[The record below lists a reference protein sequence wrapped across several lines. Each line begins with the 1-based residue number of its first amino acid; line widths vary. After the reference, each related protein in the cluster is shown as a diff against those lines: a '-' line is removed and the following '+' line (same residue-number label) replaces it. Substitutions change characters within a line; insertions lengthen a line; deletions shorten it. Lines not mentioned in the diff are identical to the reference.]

1 MSEAGVGT
9 VAAGVAKAY
18 ADYVLISGHDGGTGA
33 SPLTSI
39 KHAGSPW
46 ELGLAET
53 QQVLVRNGLRGRVR
67 LRTDGGLRRARDV
80 VIAALLGAEEYGFG
94 TASLVAIGCDMARQC
109 HLNTCP
115 TGIATQRA
123 ELRAKFNGTPE
134 QVIDFFIH
142 LAEEI
147 RELLASLGL
156 RSLDE
161 AVGRVDL
168 LRQARDRQ
176 RRRPVGACWPIPT
189 RPARSRGAASS
200 RATTDP
206 RSRSRSTRACCATP
220 RPRWRRRRASRP
232 RA

>member
-1 MSEAGVGT
+1 MLV
-9 VAAGVAKAY
+9 
-18 ADYVLISGHDGGTGA
+18 SGFDGGTGA

-46 ELGLAET
+46 ELGVAEA

-80 VIAALLGAEEYGFG
+80 VMAALLGAEEYGFG

-115 TGIATQRA
+115 TGHRHPAPRA
-123 ELRAKFNGTPE
+123 AAKFTGTPE
-134 QVIDFFIH
+134 QVIAFFAH

-156 RSLDE
+156 RSIDE

-168 LRQARDRQ
+168 LRQARAFNGVDL
-176 RRRPVGACWPIPT
+176 A
-189 RPARSRGAASS
+189 ARAG
-200 RATTDP
+200 
-206 RSRSRSTRACCATP
+206 RSRSGGTRAAAVHP
-220 RPRWRRRRASRP
+220 GAQRPPGEQEPLDERLLREAQASARQRHLASRP
-232 RA
+232 HG